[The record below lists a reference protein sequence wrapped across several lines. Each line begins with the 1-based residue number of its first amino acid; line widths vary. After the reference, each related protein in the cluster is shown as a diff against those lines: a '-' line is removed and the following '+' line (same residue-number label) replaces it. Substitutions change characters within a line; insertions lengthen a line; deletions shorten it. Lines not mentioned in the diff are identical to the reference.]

1 MDNHSKTK
9 FRIGG
14 LFRTIFLTAILCM
27 LIPLAITAVSTMRT
41 VRKNMFHTANENL
54 SQLAIEKMNELNFII
69 KNQTT
74 LTKAVAESPFIAAKV
89 ADQYHENKTDAAVN
103 AALND
108 YLVEI
113 FNNAGIYEN
122 FFITAGT
129 AGIADGL
136 GGATLHDVTGEP
148 WYDACVANG
157 EFLGNN
163 ISPVTG
169 RPVYVISYAVKDP
182 NTGEVVGGLNNS
194 IDLGTMTDNI
204 TGSIKDGSEKVLILD
219 TDGNVIASENPDQ
232 ILQVNF
238 NTENDSAAAALSQMK
253 SGESGSVHFEFDGV
267 ENVGAYAVNGSMITL
282 IYMPESEYL
291 GVVNSLLNQILI
303 MALLCFVAAAVVIVC
318 ISLSITTP
326 ISRMV
331 GIVEVYGNAD
341 FTLDVPENMKRRRDE
356 IGVLARSMANM
367 QSHMRTICQEIIGET
382 DAVESDINTSND
394 EMYQLNMK
402 IEEVNGHVTDRA
414 AEMQE
419 TAAST
424 EVMNRNTD
432 QIREAICKI
441 SQDTGNGKEVS
452 DSISER
458 AQTLKQDVMR
468 SQNRAVQLTE
478 TISSDLRAA
487 IEKSKAVNKINELS
501 EGIMEIAEQTNLLS
515 LNASIEAARAGEHGK
530 GFAVVA
536 DEIRKLAENSQ
547 STVIAIQEVTQ
558 QVVVAVSNLS
568 DNSEKAIDF
577 IGKDVI
583 SDYQN
588 MVDISEQYYAD
599 AQSVKTMVDAV
610 DLSAGQLSEAIQIM
624 ASSIGEISVA
634 NAEGAAGISNIA
646 ANTEDI
652 TASAVQIRDR
662 LKDVKDSARKLK
674 DSIGRFSV

>member
-1 MDNHSKTK
+1 MDNHLKAK
-9 FRIGG
+9 FQIGG

-27 LIPLAITAVSTMRT
+27 LIPLAITAVSTMGT
-41 VRKNMFHTANENL
+41 VRKSMFNTANENL
-54 SQLAIEKMNELNFII
+54 SQLAIEKMNELSFII

-89 ADQYHENKTDAAVN
+89 AEQYHGNRIDAAVN
-103 AALND
+103 AILNN
-108 YLVEI
+108 YLSGI
-113 FNNAGIYEN
+113 FNDAGIYEN

-129 AGIADGL
+129 EGIADGL
-136 GGATLHDVTGEP
+136 GGVTLHDVAGEP

-182 NTGEVVGGLNNS
+182 ATGEVVGGLNNS

-204 TGSIKDGSEKVLILD
+204 IGSIRDDSEKVLILD

-238 NTENDSAAAALSQMK
+238 NTENDSAAAALGQMK
-253 SGESGSVHFEFDGV
+253 SSASGSINFEFDGV
-267 ENVGAYAVNGSMITL
+267 ANVGAYAVNGSMITL

-291 GVVNSLLNQILI
+291 GVVNSLLEQILI
-303 MALLCFVAAAVVIVC
+303 VALLCFVAAAVVIVC

-341 FTLDVPENMKRRRDE
+341 FTLNVPENMKRRRDE

-367 QSHMRTICQEIIGET
+367 QSHIRAICQEIIGET
-382 DAVESDINTSND
+382 DVVESDINTSND

-402 IEEVNGHVTDRA
+402 IEEVNGHVTNRA

-424 EVMNRNTD
+424 EVMNQNTD
-432 QIREAICKI
+432 QIREAISMI
-441 SQDTGNGKEVS
+441 SQDTRNGKEVS

-458 AQTLKQDVMR
+458 AQTLKQSVMQ
-468 SQNRAVQLTE
+468 SQNRAVQLTD

-501 EGIMEIAEQTNLLS
+501 ESIMEIAEQTNLLS

-583 SDYQN
+583 DDYQK

-599 AQSVKTMVDAV
+599 AQSVKAMVDAV
-610 DLSAGQLSEAIQIM
+610 DMSAGQLTESIQIM
-624 ASSIGEISVA
+624 AGSIGEISVA
-634 NAEGAAGISNIA
+634 NAEGAAGISSIA
-646 ANTEDI
+646 ANTADI
-652 TASAVQIRDR
+652 TAGAAQIRDR
-662 LKDVKDSARKLK
+662 LKGVKDSTRKLK
-674 DSIGRFSV
+674 GSIVRFSV